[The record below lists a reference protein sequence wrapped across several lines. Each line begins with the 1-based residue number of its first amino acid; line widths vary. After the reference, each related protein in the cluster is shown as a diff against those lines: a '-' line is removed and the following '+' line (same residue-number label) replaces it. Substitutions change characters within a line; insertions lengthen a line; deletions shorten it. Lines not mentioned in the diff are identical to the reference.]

1 MGQPGKRL
9 WQEMTTADFG
19 GDVSDWIAVL
29 PLAAIEQHGPHLPVG
44 VDAMIAEGLVS
55 RSIDRLPEDSRA
67 TFLPVQTIGK
77 STEHESFKGTLSLGW
92 QSSIQSILDICEGLA
107 NTGVRK
113 LVMITSHGGNFSTME
128 IAGRELRQK
137 HSMLAVST
145 SWEKLGAAG
154 KDAAGDDVY
163 LDIHGGKLET
173 SLMLALHP
181 DMVTMDKAQDF
192 DSAQRAMKEGNSQ
205 LGYHSSNATISWAAQ
220 DLNSQGVVG
229 DAASASAEQGEEII
243 ARMVSEFIELLD
255 EVEVTPDFST

>member
-55 RSIDRLPEDSRA
+55 RSIDRLPEDFRA

-113 LVMITSHGGNFSTME
+113 LVMITSHGGNFSTRSE
-128 IAGRELRQK
+128 ERR
-137 HSMLAVST
+137 V
-145 SWEKLGAAG
+145 G
-154 KDAAGDDVY
+154 K
-163 LDIHGGKLET
+163 ECR
-173 SLMLALHP
+173 SRWSP
-181 DMVTMDKAQDF
+181 
-192 DSAQRAMKEGNSQ
+192 
-205 LGYHSSNATISWAAQ
+205 YH
-220 DLNSQGVVG
+220 
-229 DAASASAEQGEEII
+229 
-243 ARMVSEFIELLD
+243 
-255 EVEVTPDFST
+255 